1 MKLNIRK
8 LEESDWDTLVK
19 WWEVWPEWAAPPKS
33 FLPNNGTGGLMVE
46 KDKKPLVAGFL
57 YFTNSDA
64 VLLEWIVSDP
74 DYRESDRKDAI
85 ELLINTSE
93 QLCKNENK
101 KYMFTIGRNKYLI
114 ETHKKLGWQVDN
126 KPSYEIV
133 KNI

>member
-19 WWEVWPEWAAPPKS
+19 WWEGWPEWVALPKS

-74 DYRESDRKDAI
+74 KYRESDRKDAI

-101 KYMFTIGRNKYLI
+101 KYMFTIGRNKHLI